1 MARPKVTRGRTRRR
15 ARKNV
20 PVGNAHIKT
29 SFNNTIVTLT
39 DKQGNVIAWETA
51 GSAGF
56 KGSRKSTPFAAQV
69 TADSAARKGMEHGL
83 QKVDVYVK
91 GPGSR
96 PRDGH
101 PVAPGGRHRGQLG
114 HRRHAGPPQRLPP
127 PKAAA
132 GLAVA
137 RYTGPMVKLSRREG
151 IALTDKCQKYLDR
164 RPYPPGEH
172 GRGRIRQSEYLLQ
185 LREKQKTRRFYGVLE
200 KQFRRYY
207 QKASRQPGITGENLL
222 RMLEQR
228 LDNVVYRLG
237 FAATRRQA
245 RQLVTHGHFR
255 VNGAKVN
262 IPSYQVRP
270 DDVIT
275 VKPGSNAEPII
286 RAATELV
293 ASVAPW
299 LQADYD
305 ALNGKVLKVPER
317 SEIDTPVSEQLIVE
331 YYSK

>member
-1 MARPKVTRGRTRRR
+1 M
-15 ARKNV
+15 
-20 PVGNAHIKT
+20 
-29 SFNNTIVTLT
+29 
-39 DKQGNVIAWETA
+39 
-51 GSAGF
+51 
-56 KGSRKSTPFAAQV
+56 
-69 TADSAARKGMEHGL
+69 
-83 QKVDVYVK
+83 
-91 GPGSR
+91 
-96 PRDGH
+96 
-101 PVAPGGRHRGQLG
+101 
-114 HRRHAGPPQRLPP
+114 
-127 PKAAA
+127 
-132 GLAVA
+132 A
-137 RYTGPMVKLSRREG
+137 RYTGPEVKLSRREG
-151 IALTDKCQKYLDR
+151 VALTDKAQKYLDR

-207 QKASRQPGITGENLL
+207 EKASRQPGITGENLL

-255 VNGAKVN
+255 VNGKKVN

-317 SEIDTPVSEQLIVE
+317 TEIDTPVSEQLIVE

>member
-1 MARPKVTRGRTRRR
+1 
-15 ARKNV
+15 
-20 PVGNAHIKT
+20 
-29 SFNNTIVTLT
+29 
-39 DKQGNVIAWETA
+39 
-51 GSAGF
+51 
-56 KGSRKSTPFAAQV
+56 
-69 TADSAARKGMEHGL
+69 
-83 QKVDVYVK
+83 
-91 GPGSR
+91 
-96 PRDGH
+96 
-101 PVAPGGRHRGQLG
+101 
-114 HRRHAGPPQRLPP
+114 
-127 PKAAA
+127 
-132 GLAVA
+132 VA
-137 RYTGPMVKLSRREG
+137 RYTGPEVKLSRREG
-151 IALTDKCQKYLDR
+151 VALTDKAQKYLDR

-185 LREKQKTRRFYGVLE
+185 LREKQKTRRFYGILE

-207 QKASRQPGITGENLL
+207 EKASRQPGITGENLL

-245 RQLVTHGHFR
+245 RQLVGHGHFR
-255 VNGAKVN
+255 VNGKKVD

-275 VKPGSNAEPII
+275 VKPGSSAEPII
-286 RAATELV
+286 RSATELV

-317 SEIDTPVSEQLIVE
+317 TEIDTPVSEQLIVE

>member
-1 MARPKVTRGRTRRR
+1 M
-15 ARKNV
+15 
-20 PVGNAHIKT
+20 
-29 SFNNTIVTLT
+29 
-39 DKQGNVIAWETA
+39 
-51 GSAGF
+51 
-56 KGSRKSTPFAAQV
+56 
-69 TADSAARKGMEHGL
+69 
-83 QKVDVYVK
+83 
-91 GPGSR
+91 
-96 PRDGH
+96 
-101 PVAPGGRHRGQLG
+101 
-114 HRRHAGPPQRLPP
+114 
-127 PKAAA
+127 
-132 GLAVA
+132 A
-137 RYTGPMVKLSRREG
+137 RYTGPQVKQSRREG
-151 IALTDKCQKYLDR
+151 VALTDKAQKYLDR

-207 QKASRQPGITGENLL
+207 EKANRQQGITGENLL
-222 RMLEQR
+222 RMLEMR

-255 VNGAKVN
+255 VNGKKVD
-262 IPSYQVRP
+262 IPSYQVRA

-275 VKPGSNAEPII
+275 LKEGSTAEGVV

-293 ASVAPW
+293 AAVAPW

-305 ALNGKVLKVPER
+305 ALNGKVLKAPER

-331 YYSK
+331 LYSK

>member
-1 MARPKVTRGRTRRR
+1 M
-15 ARKNV
+15 
-20 PVGNAHIKT
+20 
-29 SFNNTIVTLT
+29 
-39 DKQGNVIAWETA
+39 
-51 GSAGF
+51 
-56 KGSRKSTPFAAQV
+56 
-69 TADSAARKGMEHGL
+69 
-83 QKVDVYVK
+83 
-91 GPGSR
+91 
-96 PRDGH
+96 
-101 PVAPGGRHRGQLG
+101 
-114 HRRHAGPPQRLPP
+114 
-127 PKAAA
+127 
-132 GLAVA
+132 A
-137 RYTGPMVKLSRREG
+137 RYTGPEVKLSRREG
-151 IALTDKCQKYLDR
+151 VALTDKAQKYLDR

-172 GRGRIRQSEYLLQ
+172 GRGRIRQSEYLIQ

-207 QKASRQPGITGENLL
+207 EKASRQPGITGENLL

-245 RQLVTHGHFR
+245 RQLVNHGHFR
-255 VNGAKVN
+255 VNGKKVD

-270 DDVIT
+270 DDIIT
-275 VKPGSNAEPII
+275 VKQGSNAEPII

-305 ALNGKVLKVPER
+305 ALNGKVLKAPER